1 MVCCNRPKIRHP
13 LTAQMSEVSST
24 EFGVTPNPETPHRVN
39 TVKSEVGF
47 LQKGTFENLQHS
59 KRERNVLAD
68 VIRRDEVIVRGS
80 MERGNEKCDG

>member
-1 MVCCNRPKIRHP
+1 MVSCFSFTSRFCTSLQYSYYSLTNLSNICKKNQKLKQWFVAIAQKIRHP

-47 LQKGTFENLQHS
+47 L
-59 KRERNVLAD
+59 
-68 VIRRDEVIVRGS
+68 
-80 MERGNEKCDG
+80 